1 MFLHDL
7 HIVETPFQDDYTYI
21 HSTFISQF
29 VRFSRN
35 CNNSEGVKA
44 RILFLFN
51 LLVSLGFY
59 STKLV
64 NAFRIYMLRRV
75 INLIQNLLAF
85 VIFFL

>member
-1 MFLHDL
+1 M
-7 HIVETPFQDDYTYI
+7 II

-44 RILFLFN
+44 RIFFKFN
-51 LLVSLGFY
+51 HLVSLGSY

-64 NAFRIYMLRRV
+64 NAFRIYMHATSRHKFNSKFTG
-75 INLIQNLLAF
+75 ICNIFSLISY
-85 VIFFL
+85 